1 MIEFR
6 VISNHKPVFYNY
18 VLSYLNSLSI
28 LCCRFL
34 YDRPLGG
41 SAPRVCW
48 VFKIRGH
55 LATSSSKAFVGFCA
69 ARDRVSP
76 VDGWRKSGEDAA
88 DRSPEHPQLK
98 TEEILNRNILFFLK
112 LHASLLQL
120 KRHFCLFHFVDI
132 FISIFLIAA
141 SCPSL
146 ISFKVVLS
154 YYMYC
159 H

>member
-1 MIEFR
+1 M
-6 VISNHKPVFYNY
+6 
-18 VLSYLNSLSI
+18 
-28 LCCRFL
+28 
-34 YDRPLGG
+34 
-41 SAPRVCW
+41 CW
-48 VFKIRGH
+48 VFKIRSH
-55 LATSSSKAFVGFCA
+55 LTTSFTLASSKAFVRFCA
-69 ARDRVSP
+69 ARDRVSS

-98 TEEILNRNILFFLK
+98 TEEILNLNILLFLK

-120 KRHFCLFHFVDI
+120 ERHFCLFHFVDI

-154 YYMYC
+154 YYTYC

>member
-1 MIEFR
+1 MLPGT
-6 VISNHKPVFYNY
+6 V
-18 VLSYLNSLSI
+18 
-28 LCCRFL
+28 
-34 YDRPLGG
+34 
-41 SAPRVCW
+41 
-48 VFKIRGH
+48 
-55 LATSSSKAFVGFCA
+55 SS
-69 ARDRVSP
+69 

-88 DRSPEHPQLK
+88 DGSPEHPQLK
-98 TEEILNRNILFFLK
+98 TEEILNLNILLFLK

-120 KRHFCLFHFVDI
+120 ERHFCLFHFVDI
-132 FISIFLIAA
+132 FLSIFLIAA